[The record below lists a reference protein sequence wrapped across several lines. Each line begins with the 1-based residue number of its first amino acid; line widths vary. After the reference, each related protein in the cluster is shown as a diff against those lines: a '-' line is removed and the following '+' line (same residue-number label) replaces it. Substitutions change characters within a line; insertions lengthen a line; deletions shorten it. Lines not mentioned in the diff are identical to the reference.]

1 MPTVPIRALLAAATL
16 FATGAMPATVVP
28 VPAPAIATATAT
40 APVSVQVQVH
50 DARGKPLADAVV
62 FLESREAKAAVRPLR
77 DVAIEQINKQ
87 FSPRVTVV
95 PVGSLVSFPNRDKVR
110 HHVYS
115 FSAIKAFELKLYAG
129 TPANPV
135 EFDRSGIA
143 VLGCNIHD
151 DMLAWVVVVETPYYA
166 RTAADG
172 RATLNAP
179 AGSYRLR
186 AWHDALPVGASAS
199 DQTLDVATSGSAAT
213 VRLSEARP

>member
-16 FATGAMPATVVP
+16 FATGAMPATV

-77 DVAIEQINKQ
+77 DVTIEQINKQ
-87 FSPRVTVV
+87 FAPRVTVM

-115 FSAIKAFELKLYAG
+115 FSPIKAFELKLYAG

-151 DMLAWVVVVETPYYA
+151 QMVAWVVVVDTPHFG
-166 RTAADG
+166 RSTADG
-172 RATLNAP
+172 VVRLPQVP

-186 AWHDALPVGASAS
+186 VWHASLPAGAPATDQALTVGAT
-199 DQTLDVATSGSAAT
+199 DQQTTF
-213 VRLSEARP
+213 RLSGARAS